1 MPDHHHRIEAM
12 PIQRRHAKRNVLRH
26 LSPQDR
32 IRICRA
38 IHRQIVRE
46 CFEAKTQKR
55 DARLRMAI
63 GLPPFRRRTI
73 DLERRQ

>member
-1 MPDHHHRIEAM
+1 M
-12 PIQRRHAKRNVLRH
+12 PIQRHRGKRNAHRR

-32 IRICRA
+32 IRACRA

-55 DARLRMAI
+55 DAWLRMAI
-63 GLPPFRRRTI
+63 GLPPFPRRTI
-73 DLERRQ
+73 DWERRQ

>member
-1 MPDHHHRIEAM
+1 M
-12 PIQRRHAKRNVLRH
+12 PIQRHRAERNVLRH

-32 IRICRA
+32 IRRCRA

-46 CFEAKTQKR
+46 CFEANTLKR
-55 DARLRMAI
+55 DALLRMAI

-73 DLERRQ
+73 DFERCR

>member
-1 MPDHHHRIEAM
+1 M
-12 PIQRRHAKRNVLRH
+12 PIQRHRAQRNVLRRH

-38 IHRQIVRE
+38 IHRCIDI
-46 CFEAKTQKR
+46 EATLAATAKR
-55 DARLRMAI
+55 NARLRMSI

-73 DLERRQ
+73 DLERC

>member
-1 MPDHHHRIEAM
+1 MAHR
-12 PIQRRHAKRNVLRH
+12 PSRRNVLRH

-38 IHRQIVRE
+38 IHRHIVRE

-63 GLPPFRRRTI
+63 GLPPFSRRTI
-73 DLERRQ
+73 NREAAQ